1 MAAITPGLGCLCETG
16 IVDAEDSDG
25 RGVSLVGELEDVA
38 VVGSEA
44 TCMQAMRRMINTR
57 WRSALMHSLSAILKF
72 EKLRESFYY
81 GNAIY
86 INWKLC

>member
-1 MAAITPGLGCLCETG
+1 MKKPITGSMRAVTVMAAITPGLGCLCETG

-57 WRSALMHSLSAILKF
+57 WRSALMHSLSAI
-72 EKLRESFYY
+72 S
-81 GNAIY
+81 GT
-86 INWKLC
+86 C